1 MILIR
6 KKLLNAL
13 LHISHDFEYIS
24 ILLSNIESKNYSL
37 PKDYFS
43 YDILAGV
50 GFDDILMSS
59 SHSFDKLDRFHSQK
73 KDWLFGYLSYDL
85 KNENE
90 EISSNNT
97 DNFNVE
103 NLTFFVPEF
112 ILLLKNDELEVKT
125 YHSKRKTD
133 RFINAFNFSEVSRSN
148 NQIYLM
154 NRDDKQRYLKKI
166 ENIKSHIKRGDI
178 YELNYCQE
186 FYATDVNIEPASVFS
201 DLNESMQAPFAS
213 FLKLKDKYILS
224 GSPERFLRKTNS
236 QILSQPIKGTIKRGG
251 TKLEDANLIN
261 NLKTSQKDIAENV
274 MIVDLVRNDL
284 SITAKK
290 ESVKVDELCKV
301 YTFKKVHQM
310 ISSIVS
316 EVDSDV
322 TFCDVLKAAFPMGSM
337 TGAPKLR
344 AMQLIEHFE
353 SFKRGF
359 YSGSVGYIT
368 PKGDFDF
375 NVVIRTILYN
385 LSTNYLSIG
394 VGGAIT
400 MKSNPVDEYME
411 CLIKAQPLFDVLN
424 FQIND

>member
-1 MILIR
+1 M
-6 KKLLNAL
+6 
-13 LHISHDFEYIS
+13 
-24 ILLSNIESKNYSL
+24 
-37 PKDYFS
+37 
-43 YDILAGV
+43 
-50 GFDDILMSS
+50 
-59 SHSFDKLDRFHSQK
+59 
-73 KDWLFGYLSYDL
+73 FGYLSYDL